1 MVDHPLVSNGKHV
14 SNLYDTLIVVWIVGL
29 LFFAGVSLNDFRR
42 VLNNL
47 VPGAPF
53 AGEVLSWKLPRRGRI
68 TKIDPAFLN
77 ETGRAYL
84 AKAIRNERIA
94 MFWGFGGFFLTA
106 CVYFYMKP

>member
-1 MVDHPLVSNGKHV
+1 MDY
-14 SNLYDTLIVVWIVGL
+14 LYGALTAVWFVGL
-29 LFFAGVSLNDFRR
+29 LVFGCVSLNDFRR

-53 AGEVLSWKLPRRGRI
+53 AGEVLSWKLGWRGRI

-84 AKAIRNERIA
+84 AKVIRNERFA
-94 MFWGFGGFFLTA
+94 MIWGFGGFFLTA
-106 CVYFYMKP
+106 CVYFYTKP

>member
-1 MVDHPLVSNGKHV
+1 MAYLSDA
-14 SNLYDTLIVVWIVGL
+14 IVVIWSIGP
-29 LFFAGVSLNDFRR
+29 LFFAGVYLNDFRR
-42 VLNNL
+42 ILNNL

-84 AKAIRNERIA
+84 TKAMRIERIA
-94 MFWGFGGFFLTA
+94 IIWGIGGFFLTA
-106 CVYFYMKP
+106 CVHYYVNS

>member
-1 MVDHPLVSNGKHV
+1 MAYLADALVAIWS
-14 SNLYDTLIVVWIVGL
+14 IGL
-29 LFFAGVSLNDFRR
+29 LFFAGVYLNDFRR
-42 VLNNL
+42 ILNNL

-53 AGEVLSWKLPRRGRI
+53 AGEILSWKLPRRGRI

-94 MFWGFGGFFLTA
+94 IAWMFGGFFLTA
-106 CVYFYMKP
+106 GVHYYMNP